1 MSLSQ
6 QALDGVLWASVEKF
20 GGKVIQFFTTII
32 LARILAPEDFG
43 IVAMISIFF
52 AISMILIDSGF
63 SQALIREDEISEKEK
78 ATTFFVNFITAIVLF
93 VVLWVSAPLISRF
106 FEEPILI
113 WMTRFMAL
121 IPVFFS
127 FTIIQ
132 RALYS
137 QRINFRTQAI
147 INLIAVVFSGGS
159 AVILAF
165 YGFGAWAIAAQQV
178 LMALITSVLFMGV
191 NPWIP
196 KGFIDKKAFKK
207 LFGFGSNLMVSGLI
221 NALFNE
227 VYKVIIGKLYST
239 SLLGFYAQA
248 ENVRDVVAKNLIQVM
263 VNVTYPALSKVKRD
277 LKRLKDGYK
286 KVLQVIS
293 FLVFPAMIGVILV
306 AEPMIITF
314 IGTKWLSSVPILQLL
329 AAVGM
334 IHHLHVI
341 NLNVLKVLGRSD
353 LILRLSIIKKTGV
366 AIAIAV
372 GLNFG
377 FWGLI
382 LAQVISSYIS
392 LYINMIYTTRL
403 INYTKL
409 DQLKDVFPI
418 LAYSLPMAGVVFG
431 LDMFHYEHEFLRL
444 AVLVISG
451 MIVYAATSLLMEP
464 KPFKDMIYIL
474 RPKFPIFNKIK
485 L

>member
-20 GGKVIQFFTTII
+20 GGKILQFLTTIF

-43 IVAMISIFF
+43 VVAMISIFF
-52 AISMILIDSGF
+52 AISLILIDSGF
-63 SQALIREDEISEKEK
+63 SQALIREDEISEEEK
-78 ATTFFVNFITAIVLF
+78 ATTFYINFITAIILF
-93 VVLWVSAPLISRF
+93 ATLWFLAPLISRF
-106 FEEPILI
+106 FNEPILV

-121 IPVFFS
+121 IPIFFS

-137 QRINFRTQAI
+137 HQINFRTQAI
-147 INLIAVVFSGGS
+147 VNLIAAALSGGS
-159 AVILAF
+159 AVVLGW
-165 YGFGAWAIAAQQV
+165 YGFGAWAIATQQV
-178 LMALITSVLFMGV
+178 VMAFVTSFLFWGI
-191 NPWIP
+191 NPWVP
-196 KGFIDKKAFKK
+196 EGFIEKKSFKK
-207 LFGFGSNLMVSGLI
+207 LFGFGSNLMISGLI
-221 NALFNE
+221 STSFNE
-227 VYKVIIGKLYST
+227 VYKVIIGRIYSS

-263 VNVTYPALSKVKRD
+263 VIVTYPALSKVKRD
-277 LKRLKDGYK
+277 LQRLKDGYR

-293 FLVFPAMIGVILV
+293 FFIFPAMFGVILV

-314 IGTKWLSSVPILQLL
+314 IGSKWLSSVPILQLL
-329 AAVGM
+329 ALSGM

-341 NLNVLKVLGRSD
+341 NLNVLKVIGRSD
-353 LILRLSIIKKTGV
+353 LILKLAGIKTIGALI
-366 AIAIAV
+366 AIAI

-382 LAQVISSYIS
+382 LAQVFSSYVS
-392 LYINMIYTTRL
+392 LYINMIYTARL
-403 INYTKL
+403 IDYTKL
-409 DQLKDVFPI
+409 DQFKDVFSI
-418 LAYSLPMAGVVFG
+418 LVYTLPMVGVVYG
-431 LDMFHYEHEFLRL
+431 LNLLNYNYESLRL
-444 AVLVISG
+444 FVLVVSG
-451 MIVYAATSLLMEP
+451 IVVYIATSLLLKP

-474 RPKFPIFNKIK
+474 RPKFPIFNKVK